1 MPPANILFMHSHN
14 TGQFVQPFG
23 HAVPTPNLQ
32 RLAEEGVL
40 FRRAFAA
47 APTCSPS
54 RAAFLTGTYPHAC
67 GMLGLAHRN
76 FSMPDYSLHLANILK
91 PHGYLTLQAGVE
103 HTAPD
108 TETVGYDRILST
120 DDTNYPDK
128 PDHPQAAQAV
138 VDFLD
143 SEQSQPF
150 FLSLGLNETHIPY
163 PDANP
168 QDHPCEDE
176 RYCLP
181 PRPLPDTP
189 QIRAQTAAFKASARV
204 MDQGYGA
211 VLDAL
216 ARNGLS
222 DNTLVICFSDHGLQ
236 FARNMCNLTD
246 HGIGVYLVIRGPG
259 GFAGGQ
265 VSDALVSLID
275 LVPTACDAA
284 GTEIPVHVLGKAL
297 QPLVSDSASH
307 RRVEALRDEI
317 FAEVNYHAAYEPMRC
332 VRSEGYKYIRRYDG
346 RERLVL
352 PNIDETPAKQL
363 LLEHGWTEQPR
374 PQEMLYDLIFD
385 PDEADNLI
393 ENSKMADVLVDMRGR
408 LDRWMQETDDPLLPD
423 GHVRAPRGSKVSDVD
438 GLTPRDD
445 VRTTP

>member
-1 MPPANILFMHSHN
+1 MPDKPNILFMHSHN
-14 TGQFVQPFG
+14 TGQFVQPCG

-76 FSMPDYSLHLANILK
+76 FPMPDYSLHLANILK

-128 PDHPQAAQAV
+128 PDHPRAALAV

-143 SEQSQPF
+143 SEPSQPF
-150 FLSLGLNETHIPY
+150 FLSMGLNETHIPY
-163 PDANP
+163 PEADPGN
-168 QDHPCEDE
+168 HPAEDE

-181 PRPLPDTP
+181 PRPLPDAP
-189 QIRAQTAAFKASARV
+189 EIRAQTAAFKASARV

-211 VLDAL
+211 VLAAL
-216 ARNGLS
+216 ERNGLS

-236 FARNMCNLTD
+236 FPRNMCNLTD
-246 HGIGVYLVIRGPG
+246 HGIAVYLVIRGPG

-265 VSDALVSLID
+265 VSDALVSLVD

-284 GTEIPVHVLGKAL
+284 DVDIPAHVLGQSL
-297 QPLVSDSASH
+297 QPLVTDSTSA
-307 RRVEALRDEI
+307 RLEALRDEI

-332 VRSEGYKYIRRYDG
+332 VRTERYKYIRRYNG
-346 RERLVL
+346 RDRLVL

-363 LLEHGWTEQPR
+363 LLDHGWTEQPR
-374 PQEMLYDLIFD
+374 HQEMLYDLIFD
-385 PDEADNLI
+385 PDEADNLV
-393 ENSKMADVLVDMRGR
+393 EKPEMVDVLAEMRGR
-408 LDRWMQETDDPLLPD
+408 LERWMKETDDPLLPN
-423 GHVRAPRGSKVSDVD
+423 GHVRAPSGSMVSNID
-438 GLTPRDD
+438 GLTPRDG
-445 VRTTP
+445 VRTVP